1 MEKTT
6 KEKILNLL
14 TEPLAQV
21 EIAEKL
27 NMGQSTVNHY
37 IQLLEAEGKII
48 LVKTIGKRVKIYKKK

>member
-6 KEKILNLL
+6 KEKILNFL

-37 IQLLEAEGKII
+37 IQLLEAEGKIT